1 MNTLML
7 SSKSY
12 KESKEHDFG
21 DCFISDNGNDVVV
34 FDCGSNEHAE
44 KVIEYLENNY
54 GPDKKAIIVLSHNDS
69 DHFNGIPKLIEENK
83 VEKVYTILLLKF
95 YEELLEEIDDDR
107 KTKDSI
113 KRQILERYSNIAS
126 LGEQGVLQNIYNED
140 NSFVQICN
148 GIEVVGPSKDYVL
161 EVAGQ
166 ALDSRQG
173 DSIDNETTVN
183 AASVQIS
190 IDLGTS
196 KILLVG
202 DASTKAIEDNAKN
215 IK

>member
-34 FDCGSNEHAE
+34 FDCCSNEHAE

-83 VEKVYTILLLKF
+83 VEKVWHDMTYWDKP
-95 YEELLEEIDDDR
+95 
-107 KTKDSI
+107 
-113 KRQILERYSNIAS
+113 
-126 LGEQGVLQNIYNED
+126 V
-140 NSFVQICN
+140 
-148 GIEVVGPSKDYVL
+148 
-161 EVAGQ
+161 
-166 ALDSRQG
+166 
-173 DSIDNETTVN
+173 
-183 AASVQIS
+183 
-190 IDLGTS
+190 
-196 KILLVG
+196 
-202 DASTKAIEDNAKN
+202 
-215 IK
+215 

>member
-83 VEKVYTILLLKF
+83 VEKVYTILARFSGK
-95 YEELLEEIDDDR
+95 E
-107 KTKDSI
+107 KTNCFHLSQNPKCG
-113 KRQILERYSNIAS
+113 IL
-126 LGEQGVLQNIYNED
+126 
-140 NSFVQICN
+140 
-148 GIEVVGPSKDYVL
+148 
-161 EVAGQ
+161 
-166 ALDSRQG
+166 
-173 DSIDNETTVN
+173 
-183 AASVQIS
+183 
-190 IDLGTS
+190 
-196 KILLVG
+196 
-202 DASTKAIEDNAKN
+202 
-215 IK
+215 

>member
-54 GPDKKAIIVLSHNDS
+54 DPDKKAIIVLSHNDS

-83 VEKVYTILLLKF
+83 DLRIKDIADAVGFKEAYYF
-95 YEELLEEIDDDR
+95 S
-107 KTKDSI
+107 KTF
-113 KRQILERYSNIAS
+113 KRETGMWPTEYSAR
-126 LGEQGVLQNIYNED
+126 D
-140 NSFVQICN
+140 
-148 GIEVVGPSKDYVL
+148 K
-161 EVAGQ
+161 
-166 ALDSRQG
+166 
-173 DSIDNETTVN
+173 
-183 AASVQIS
+183 
-190 IDLGTS
+190 
-196 KILLVG
+196 
-202 DASTKAIEDNAKN
+202 
-215 IK
+215 

>member
-69 DHFNGIPKLIEENK
+69 DHFNGIPNI
-83 VEKVYTILLLKF
+83 
-95 YEELLEEIDDDR
+95 R
-107 KTKDSI
+107 KIFKYCFFRRTGSI
-113 KRQILERYSNIAS
+113 AKH
-126 LGEQGVLQNIYNED
+126 LQW
-140 NSFVQICN
+140 
-148 GIEVVGPSKDYVL
+148 
-161 EVAGQ
+161 
-166 ALDSRQG
+166 R
-173 DSIDNETTVN
+173 
-183 AASVQIS
+183 
-190 IDLGTS
+190 
-196 KILLVG
+196 
-202 DASTKAIEDNAKN
+202 
-215 IK
+215 

>member
-126 LGEQGVLQNIYNED
+126 LLNTCFGFDIRSLTIS
-140 NSFVQICN
+140 NSCFVIFFNSCPQTFMLCVFTSSVMSFCVIFPVKFSLLLCLNCTSILAITSFISN
-148 GIEVVGPSKDYVL
+148 GFVI
-161 EVAGQ
+161 
-166 ALDSRQG
+166 
-173 DSIDNETTVN
+173 
-183 AASVQIS
+183 
-190 IDLGTS
+190 
-196 KILLVG
+196 
-202 DASTKAIEDNAKN
+202 
-215 IK
+215 

>member
-148 GIEVVGPSKDYVL
+148 GIV
-161 EVAGQ
+161 
-166 ALDSRQG
+166 
-173 DSIDNETTVN
+173 
-183 AASVQIS
+183 
-190 IDLGTS
+190 
-196 KILLVG
+196 
-202 DASTKAIEDNAKN
+202 
-215 IK
+215 

>member
-21 DCFISDNGNDVVV
+21 DCFISDNGNHVVV

-107 KTKDSI
+107 KTKDG
-113 KRQILERYSNIAS
+113 N
-126 LGEQGVLQNIYNED
+126 
-140 NSFVQICN
+140 
-148 GIEVVGPSKDYVL
+148 
-161 EVAGQ
+161 
-166 ALDSRQG
+166 
-173 DSIDNETTVN
+173 
-183 AASVQIS
+183 
-190 IDLGTS
+190 
-196 KILLVG
+196 
-202 DASTKAIEDNAKN
+202 
-215 IK
+215 